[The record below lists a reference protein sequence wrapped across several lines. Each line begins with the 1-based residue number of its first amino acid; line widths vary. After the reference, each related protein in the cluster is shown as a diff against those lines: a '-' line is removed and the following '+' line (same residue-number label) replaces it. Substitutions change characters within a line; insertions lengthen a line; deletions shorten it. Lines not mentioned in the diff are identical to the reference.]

1 MGTRRMPVGHARRR
15 RSERGELEGVTQ
27 RGAGASLERP
37 WAFNKA
43 CSRTR
48 GMVEHVFGV
57 IKHLWGYRK
66 VRYRGLKKNAG
77 QLYTLFALANLYR
90 VRKSLLA
97 S

>member
-1 MGTRRMPVGHARRR
+1 MLRKGARGRPL
-15 RSERGELEGVTQ
+15 SAEDVT
-27 RGAGASLERP
+27 
-37 WAFNKA
+37 FNKA

-48 GMVEHVFGV
+48 GIVEHVFGV
-57 IKHLWGYRK
+57 IKHVWGYRK

-77 QLYTLFALANLYR
+77 QLYTLLALANLYR